1 MIRALLPSEL
11 HRTAIERLGT
21 FSGMLNIFQLPGKSF
36 SLIGVGIIELASEKV
51 MGFCT
56 DEEYGEFM
64 KTAPMFEQLLVHC
77 GFTII
82 KYYLDITHEEQE
94 RRLKKR
100 LKDPLTQWKL
110 SPIDAKAL
118 KHWDDYSEA
127 RNAMLSHT
135 HNVFAPWIV
144 VKADD
149 KRATRLN
156 VIRDLLSRCD
166 VHGKKRHNELP
177 DPASV
182 FQFDDSLLKNGS
194 IAQ

>member
-1 MIRALLPSEL
+1 
-11 HRTAIERLGT
+11 
-21 FSGMLNIFQLPGKSF
+21 
-36 SLIGVGIIELASEKV
+36 

-182 FQFDDSLLKNGS
+182 FQFDDSLLKNGL
-194 IAQ
+194 IVR